1 MNEKEIISAL
11 QKVPIFAGLNQR
23 QLQSVAKLSYE
34 RQYKAGEV
42 IVKQGEQGIG
52 MFLIVAGKA
61 EAVRERADGSKATV
75 NTFAAGD
82 FFGELALLDDG
93 VRTASVVTT
102 EDSECLGLP
111 RWDFQ
116 TLLKNDAE
124 MTLSILLEVARRF
137 RVMLDS
143 M

>member
-1 MNEKEIISAL
+1 MNEKEIVTAL
-11 QKVPIFAGLNQR
+11 QKVPIFGGLNQR
-23 QLQSVAKLSYE
+23 QLASVAKLAYE
-34 RQYKAGEV
+34 REYKAGDV

-52 MFLIVAGKA
+52 LFLILSGKA
-61 EAVRERADGSKATV
+61 EAVRERADGSKTTV
-75 NTFAAGD
+75 NTFNEGD

-93 VRTASVVTT
+93 ARTASVVTT
-102 EDSECLGLP
+102 EDTQCIGLP

-124 MTLSILLEVARRF
+124 MALSILLEVARRF
-137 RVMLDS
+137 RMMLEA